1 MRRDLVADVAA
12 LCRQYGIEAM
22 YVFGSRAT
30 EIARLIRS
38 GQPVSREA
46 SSNVDVGVLPHPGV
60 ILDAH
65 RKVKLMADLEDL
77 LGVNRIDL
85 VSLPETSAFLAVEI
99 VQGALV
105 YEADPDRSAEYDEL
119 YVLRRAGDL
128 APFERE
134 RIHRILAGI
143 AM

>member
-1 MRRDLVADVAA
+1 MSCDLVADVAA
-12 LCRQYGIEAM
+12 LCRRYGIEAM
-22 YVFGSRAT
+22 YVFGSRSS

-46 SSNVDVGVLPHPGV
+46 SSDVDVGVLPHPGV

-65 RKVKLMADLEDL
+65 TKVKLMADLEDL

-85 VSLPETSAFLAVEI
+85 VSLPEASAFLAVEI
-99 VQGALV
+99 VQGELV
-105 YEADPDRSAEYDEL
+105 YEADPDRSAEYEL

-134 RIHRILAGI
+134 RIHRILDGI